1 MASFFSFSSPVDVD
15 VRLDGEDA
23 RKQVEIMM
31 DKAGKEKCPIYFDG
45 ESVKGSV
52 CSRSARVPP
61 SPAHSAPKGPA
72 DTFLPSFI
80 SPQTQVNL

>member
-23 RKQVEIMM
+23 RKQVEIKT

-45 ESVKGSV
+45 EAVKGTV
-52 CSRSARVPP
+52 CIECPCTL
-61 SPAHSAPKGPA
+61 G
-72 DTFLPSFI
+72 
-80 SPQTQVNL
+80 

>member
-15 VRLDGEDA
+15 VRLDAEDD
-23 RKQVEIMM
+23 RKQVEIKM

-52 CSRSARVPP
+52 RIHC
-61 SPAHSAPKGPA
+61 AP
-72 DTFLPSFI
+72 LP
-80 SPQTQVNL
+80 